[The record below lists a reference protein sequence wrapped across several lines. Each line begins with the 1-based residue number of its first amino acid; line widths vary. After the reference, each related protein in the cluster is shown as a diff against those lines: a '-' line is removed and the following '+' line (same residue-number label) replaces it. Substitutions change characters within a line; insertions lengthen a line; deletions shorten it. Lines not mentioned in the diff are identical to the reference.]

1 MTVPPDSTGQRF
13 LERKRKAD
21 GSLHEYET
29 DLVHRDKTVVIVR
42 FVLTRDGGP
51 PRLPVSVRSG
61 TVSYGYFWPRRHY
74 NVYRWISPEG
84 ELVAHRFDAVT
95 AVKVSEHEV
104 DYRDL
109 VLDWWAFPD
118 GSIIEEDRDELDEA
132 VAAGL
137 VTKDEERLATEAAYQ
152 VLSRYRHIIDE
163 VEALERRW
171 VRPEKALQ
179 SSRADDEHD

>member
-1 MTVPPDSTGQRF
+1 VTVPPDSTGHGF

-21 GSLHEYET
+21 GTLHEYET

-51 PRLPVSVRSG
+51 PRLPVSVSAG
-61 TVSYGYFWPRRHY
+61 TVSYGYFWPRRPY

-84 ELVAHRFDAVT
+84 KLIAHRFDAVT

-118 GSIIEEDRDELDEA
+118 GSIVEEDRDELDEA

-137 VTKDEERLATEAAYQ
+137 VTPAEAQIANEAAYQ

-163 VEALERRW
+163 VEALERKW
-171 VRPEKALQ
+171 VR
-179 SSRADDEHD
+179 